1 MWGGG
6 GVCAP
11 FRGCRSRSRRS
22 GSRGRCRCGAGAPR
36 EGSGSVSLPAAP
48 AAASEGL
55 SPSPCDNGAL
65 LRRLPAFIRSSSR
78 SAPSRNVLFL
88 PLLALV
94 ALLRRSRA
102 RVSHLGQQRAEL
114 CAPDPPAAPSQTG
127 SAACGEHRWQSRAE
141 PLLTAA
147 SRASPLLG
155 GFCKSNISDYRV

>member
-1 MWGGG
+1 MIRGWGG

-22 GSRGRCRCGAGAPR
+22 GSRGRCRCGAGAPER
-36 EGSGSVSLPAAP
+36 DPGAFLYPPPPRQPPRGCHRAP
-48 AAASEGL
+48 ATTALCSGACPPL
-55 SPSPCDNGAL
+55 SS
-65 LRRLPAFIRSSSR
+65 RSSR

-114 CAPDPPAAPSQTG
+114 CASDPPAAPSQTG
-127 SAACGEHRWQSRAE
+127 SAACGEHRWQSRA
-141 PLLTAA
+141 PSD
-147 SRASPLLG
+147 SR
-155 GFCKSNISDYRV
+155 